1 MTRTVVYDG
10 FCHACNTRIFIS
22 QPQAKISARVGAP
35 LADASSGRG
44 VCPVCGKRVSWR
56 PVAVAERKG
65 DIVWPRS

>member
-1 MTRTVVYDG
+1 MSLVVIYDG

-22 QPQAKISARVGAP
+22 QPQARIAARVGAP

-56 PVAVAERKG
+56 RVAVAQRKG
-65 DIVWPRS
+65 ERSWSA